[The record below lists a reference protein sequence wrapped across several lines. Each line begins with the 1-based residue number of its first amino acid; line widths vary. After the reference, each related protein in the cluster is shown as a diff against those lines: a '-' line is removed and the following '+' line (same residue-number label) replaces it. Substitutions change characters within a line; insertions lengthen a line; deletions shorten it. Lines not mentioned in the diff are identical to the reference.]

1 MGGAVLVA
9 FASDHDPARKAAEVV
24 AQELSAVRE
33 RVDVL
38 LVQAV
43 EDLEPYRAV
52 VVGSSVRSRRPRP
65 EAVEFARRHRAALGQ
80 VPVAFFFTGACFDGT
95 EEMNRS
101 QAERYAKLVCREAPE
116 IRPVAVGAFGI
127 LDERDFDVPTRVT
140 RRRNWVPEA
149 ALHEW
154 RAVGLWAAT
163 LEIILTIA

>member
-24 AQELSAVRE
+24 AQELSAARE
-33 RVDVL
+33 SVHILPAQD
-38 LVQAV
+38 V
-43 EDLEPYRAV
+43 EDVEPYRAI

-65 EAVEFARRHRAALGQ
+65 EAVEFVRRHRVPLGRI
-80 VPVAFFFTGACFDGT
+80 PVAFFFTGAVFIGA
-95 EEMNRS
+95 EETNRS
-101 QAERYAKLVCREAPE
+101 QAERYVRLVCREAPE

-163 LEIILTIA
+163 LEMILMIA